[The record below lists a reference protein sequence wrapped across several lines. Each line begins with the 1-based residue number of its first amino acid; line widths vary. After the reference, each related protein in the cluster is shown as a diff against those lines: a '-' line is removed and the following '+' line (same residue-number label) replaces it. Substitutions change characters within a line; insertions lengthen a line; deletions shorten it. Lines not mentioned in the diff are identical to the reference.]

1 MAEIKITLKAAR
13 HNASLTQQDVVEIL
27 HISPNTLV
35 NWENGK
41 TKIDAETLNRLCD
54 IYQIP
59 IENIRL

>member
-1 MAEIKITLKAAR
+1 MANIKINLKAAR
-13 HNASLTQQDVVEIL
+13 HNACLTQQDVVEIL

-41 TKIDAETLNRLCD
+41 TKIDAETLHRLCA